1 MNSTSLRNLFLLVG
15 GLVLSIT
22 ACNKKIIGGADGR
35 DGLTRTNRMARVLD
49 ALDKN
54 RFDTEWLDARAR
66 IKVESPKL
74 TIGGTAYIRLEK
86 DKAIWMSVKKFGIE
100 GARALIRPDS
110 FFLINRLENEYI
122 AEPLSYLEEKYK
134 VPARFDLLQEIVL
147 GNPVFFFRDLKMTT
161 EGENY
166 QLSGRDQRYATN
178 YVIDGRGMR
187 LTDMNL
193 EEFAQN
199 RKLSISNADYQ
210 RIEGLDQPDFPR
222 QRSVVI
228 ESAATGRAKM
238 DMEFTKLSF
247 SGPLR
252 MPFTKR

>member
-1 MNSTSLRNLFLLVG
+1 MNAITIRTVFLLLG
-15 GLVLSIT
+15 GLLLTAS
-22 ACNKKIIGGADGR
+22 ACNKKMRGEDGR
-35 DGLTRTNRMARVLD
+35 DGLTKTNRVSRVLD
-49 ALDKN
+49 ALDDN

-74 TIGGTAYIRLEK
+74 NIGGTAYIRLEK

-110 FFLINRLENEYI
+110 FFVINRLQGEYT
-122 AEPLSYLEEKYK
+122 AEPLSYIEEKYK

-147 GNPVFFFRDLKMTT
+147 GNPVFFFRDLEMTT

-166 QLSGRDQRYATN
+166 QLSGRDRRYATN

-187 LTDMNL
+187 LTDMKL
-193 EEFAQN
+193 EELAQN
-199 RKLSISNADYQ
+199 RKLSISNGNYL
-210 RIEGLDQPDFPR
+210 RIEGLDQPDFPH

-228 ESAATGRAKM
+228 ESEATGRAKM

-247 SGPLR
+247 SGPLN
-252 MPFTKR
+252 MPFNKR

>member
-1 MNSTSLRNLFLLVG
+1 MNYRTLRNLFLLIG
-15 GLVLSIT
+15 GLLLTVT
-22 ACNKKIIGGADGR
+22 ACNKKIGGKDGR
-35 DGLTRTNRMARVLD
+35 DGLTRTNRVARVLD
-49 ALDKN
+49 ALDDN
-54 RFDTEWLDARAR
+54 RFDTEWLDARAK

-74 TIGGTAYIRLEK
+74 NIGGTAYIRLEK

-110 FFLINRLENEYI
+110 FFVINRLQGEYT

-147 GNPVFFFRDLKMTT
+147 GNPVFFFRDLEMTT
-161 EGENY
+161 EGDNY
-166 QLSGRDQRYATN
+166 QLTGRDRRYATN
-178 YVIDGRGMR
+178 YVVDGRGMR
-187 LTDMNL
+187 LTDMKL
-193 EEFAQN
+193 EELAQN
-199 RKLSISNADYQ
+199 RRLSISNADYQ
-210 RIEGLDQPDFPR
+210 RIDGLDQPDFPH

-228 ESAATGRAKM
+228 ESDATGRAKM

-247 SGPLR
+247 SGPLK